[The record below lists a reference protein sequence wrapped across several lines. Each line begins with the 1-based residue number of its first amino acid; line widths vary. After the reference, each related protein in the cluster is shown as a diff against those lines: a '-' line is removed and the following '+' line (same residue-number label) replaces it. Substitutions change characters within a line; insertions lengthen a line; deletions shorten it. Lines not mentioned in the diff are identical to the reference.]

1 MPRGRHRPGVMNSLE
16 AEYAQYLKEQHCAGN
31 VLWYIFESIK
41 LKLAPNTTY
50 TPDFCVMQKNEEVV
64 FVETKG
70 FMRDDANVK
79 IKVAASLYPFR
90 FFVVKKKAKKNGGG
104 WDVKEVA

>member
-1 MPRGRHRPGVMNSLE
+1 MNSLE
-16 AEYAQYLKEQHCAGN
+16 AEYAQYLKEQQLVGN
-31 VLWYIFESIK
+31 VLWYIFEGIK

-50 TPDFCVMQKNEEVV
+50 TPDFCMMRKDGEIA

-79 IKVAASLYPFR
+79 IKVAASMYPFP
-90 FFVVKKKAKKNGGG
+90 FFLAKKKAKKNGGG
-104 WDVKEVA
+104 WDVKEIA